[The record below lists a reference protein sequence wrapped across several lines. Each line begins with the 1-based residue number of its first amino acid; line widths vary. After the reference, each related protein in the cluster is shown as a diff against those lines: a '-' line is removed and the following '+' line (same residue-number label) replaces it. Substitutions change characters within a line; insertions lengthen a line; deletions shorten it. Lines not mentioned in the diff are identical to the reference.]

1 MEIASRS
8 EPRDHLARFVH
19 LTKIMSSTDQ
29 KPDAPSG
36 PDNAA
41 SQRVEL
47 AVQGMTCA
55 SCVSRVERALK
66 RTPGVATAEV
76 NFATS
81 RATVTYDPAVTST
94 NALTTAVHDAGYE
107 ANKVTDAEGALGE
120 TTEEAHSARE
130 EYEVLKRRVIFAAI
144 LTAPLMV
151 LAMSHGKI
159 PWLDFPGANFV
170 QFLLATPVVF
180 FAGGRFFRAAAR
192 SFAHASAD
200 MNTLVALGT
209 GVAWGYS
216 TLAVFAPQLAGAH
229 ASGMM
234 SGAEVHVY
242 FEAAAAIITLILL
255 GKMLEARARGRTG
268 EAIRKLMD
276 LQPPT
281 AAVVRD
287 GGVEVQ
293 LPVQQVVAGDIIVI
307 RPGDRIPVDGT
318 LTEGHSSVDESML
331 TGESLPVA
339 KAVGDEVFGG
349 TMNTAGAFRFSAT
362 RIGRDSALGQIVRMV
377 QEAQGSKAPIAR
389 LADSVSGYFTWIV
402 LAIALATFAV
412 WMVFGP
418 EGEQFTRAMMS
429 AVAVLII
436 ACPCA
441 LGLATPTAIMVGTGR
456 GAEMGILIR
465 NGEVLERAHK
475 LTMIVFDKTG
485 TLTRGTPTLTDVMAL
500 DEGNEDN
507 VLRLAAAAEEGSE
520 HPLAQ
525 AVISAARDRNLDPPR
540 TEKFEAVA
548 GHGIA
553 ARVDGHDVLVGAERL
568 MELRGVEIGTK
579 ARAEMDRLASH
590 ARAPMLVAVDGRLA
604 AVMAVA
610 DPIKPEA
617 EEAVA
622 ALKSMGLKAAMITG
636 DNRAVAKAVGKMVRI
651 DQVMA
656 EVLPD
661 GKSTEVRR
669 LQDTGEIVAMVGDG
683 INDAPALVQADLG
696 VAMGTGT
703 DVAMESADITVVR
716 GDVRAVS
723 DAVALARATFRTIR
737 QNLFWAFAYNV
748 AAIPLAAGV
757 LYPWTGW
764 TLSPIVAS
772 AAMAL
777 SSVTVVS
784 NSLRLKRFKRG
795 Q

>member
-1 MEIASRS
+1 
-8 EPRDHLARFVH
+8 
-19 LTKIMSSTDQ
+19 MSSIEQ
-29 KPDAPSG
+29 KPDAASG
-36 PDNAA
+36 SGGAA
-41 SQRVEL
+41 SERTEL
-47 AVQGMTCA
+47 AIQGMTCA

-66 RTPGVATAEV
+66 KTPGVATAEV

-81 RATVTYDPAVTST
+81 RATVVYDPAVTSSRG
-94 NALTTAVHDAGYE
+94 LTAAVHDAGYE
-107 ANKVTDAEGALGE
+107 ASKVEDDAGSLGE
-120 TTEEAHSARE
+120 TSAEADSARK
-130 EYEVLKRRVIFAAI
+130 EYEVLKRRVIFAAV
-144 LTAPLMV
+144 LTIPLMV

-159 PWLDFPGANFV
+159 PWLNFPGANLV

-192 SFAHASAD
+192 SFAHGSAD

-216 TLAVFAPQLAGAH
+216 TLVVFAPHLAGAH
-229 ASGMM
+229 SPGM
-234 SGAEVHVY
+234 VHVY
-242 FEAAAAIITLILL
+242 FEAAAAIVTLILL
-255 GKMLEARARGRTG
+255 GRMLEARARGRTG

-287 GGVEVQ
+287 GGVEMQ
-293 LPVQQVVAGDIIVI
+293 LPVQQVVAGDVVVI

-349 TMNTAGAFRFSAT
+349 TMNTAGAFRFKAT

-389 LADSVSGYFTWIV
+389 LADSVSGYFTWVV
-402 LAIALATFAV
+402 LAIALLTFAV
-412 WMVFGP
+412 WMVVGP
-418 EGEQFTRAMMS
+418 EGEQFSRAMMS

-456 GAEMGILIR
+456 GAELGILIR

-475 LTMIVFDKTG
+475 LTMVVFDKTG
-485 TLTRGTPTLTDVMAL
+485 TLTQGTPKLTDVMAL
-500 DEGNEDN
+500 DGANEAE

-525 AVISAARDRNLDPPR
+525 AIIGAARERGLEPSGA
-540 TEKFEAVA
+540 EKFEAVA

-553 ARVDGHDVLVGAERL
+553 ARVDGRDVLVGAERL
-568 MELRGVEIGTK
+568 MELRGVEVSAE
-579 ARAEMDRLASH
+579 ARAEMNRLASH
-590 ARAPMLVAVDGRLA
+590 ARAPLLVAVDGRLA

-610 DPIKPEA
+610 DPIKAEA

-622 ALKSMGLKAAMITG
+622 SLKEMGLKVVMLTG
-636 DNRAVAKAVGKMVRI
+636 DNRAVAEAVGKLVGI
-651 DQVMA
+651 DQVLA

-669 LQDTGEIVAMVGDG
+669 LQESGEVVAMVGDG

-696 VAMGTGT
+696 VAMRTGT
-703 DVAMESADITVVR
+703 DLAMESADITVVR
-716 GDVRAVS
+716 GDVRAVT

-772 AAMAL
+772 AAMSL
-777 SSVTVVS
+777 SSVTVVT

-795 Q
+795 G